1 MCALVI
7 RPGAALPA
15 APAVYAVALV
25 PVAVDA
31 SPAVNEFAKLNEL
44 FAAAVAVGICQSV
57 TAPLA
62 TVLNPPTKL
71 SAELLSLEA
80 PQASFAKISQLS
92 LFNYIR

>member
-1 MCALVI
+1 MVTVCALVI

-15 APAVYAVALV
+15 APAVYAVAVV
-25 PVAVDA
+25 PVAVVA

-71 SAELLSLEA
+71 SAELPPATSSVLHQIQQSNNCL
-80 PQASFAKISQLS
+80 
-92 LFNYIR
+92 LF

>member
-1 MCALVI
+1 M
-7 RPGAALPA
+7 
-15 APAVYAVALV
+15 VALV

-31 SPAVNEFAKLNEL
+31 SPAVNEFEKLNEL

-71 SAELLSLEA
+71 SAELPPATSKVTPDPE
-80 PQASFAKISQLS
+80 IE
-92 LFNYIR
+92 

>member
-1 MCALVI
+1 MV
-7 RPGAALPA
+7 
-15 APAVYAVALV
+15 AVV
-25 PVAVDA
+25 PVAVVA

-71 SAELLSLEA
+71 SAELPPATSSAVSYTHLTLPTIYSV
-80 PQASFAKISQLS
+80 
-92 LFNYIR
+92 